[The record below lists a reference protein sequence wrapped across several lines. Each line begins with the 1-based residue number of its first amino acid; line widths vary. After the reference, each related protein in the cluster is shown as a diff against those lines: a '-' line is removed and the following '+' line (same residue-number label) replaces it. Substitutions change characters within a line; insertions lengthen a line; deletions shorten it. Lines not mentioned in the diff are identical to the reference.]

1 MSEKGKSMSIVD
13 DEKAA
18 NKSDERSL
26 FHRHRS
32 EQSNHDSKSFSGDD
46 DENSYVDE
54 PYIFDISNVSSNSL
68 FDGTSPSIMDSEDRG
83 AGRFID
89 EYCDSDS
96 GGNPSLPK
104 ERIAGFDI
112 ILYLSRPRWWQLW

>member
-1 MSEKGKSMSIVD
+1 MSIVD

-32 EQSNHDSKSFSGDD
+32 EQSNHDSKSFSGDG

-83 AGRFID
+83 AGRCI
-89 EYCDSDS
+89 SDS
-96 GGNPSLPK
+96 EGSPSFYPK
-104 ERIAGFDI
+104 R
-112 ILYLSRPRWWQLW
+112 